1 MGDDRISTIAND
13 GWSSSS
19 VSSRDTVS
27 FPFDG
32 RVSGLVDPSGVRL
45 RNLRRL
51 GNRIPTESQLDG
63 LIQNGS
69 VVLPPR
75 YFRGHFL
82 DLEV

>member
-1 MGDDRISTIAND
+1 MSDDSIKGFGKDPWGSN
-13 GWSSSS
+13 S
-19 VSSRDTVS
+19 VGGRDSLSV
-27 FPFDG
+27 PFNG

-51 GNRIPTESQLDG
+51 GNRIPSQAQLDS
-63 LIQNGS
+63 LVQNGMIS
-69 VVLPPR
+69 LPPR

>member
-1 MGDDRISTIAND
+1 MSDDSISGYGKGPWD
-13 GWSSSS
+13 S
-19 VSSRDTVS
+19 VSGRDTVS
-27 FPFDG
+27 FAFDG

-51 GNRIPTESQLDG
+51 GARIPTQSQLDS
-63 LIQNGS
+63 LIQNGK
-69 VVLPPR
+69 VTLPPR